1 MRERGIL
8 IAIRG
13 HTIPDDEDDALLL
26 THPIIDLRNEDCFYN
41 LEIRCAMDAPL
52 KWTFRPEW
60 ENDTDPWPDDEGS
73 AIC

>member
-26 THPIIDLRNEDCFYN
+26 TERTTNDWWKDGPIWKVLRGEY
-41 LEIRCAMDAPL
+41 
-52 KWTFRPEW
+52 
-60 ENDTDPWPDDEGS
+60 PDYFVNFKDDGS

>member
-13 HTIPDDEDDALLL
+13 HTIPDDEDDAVLL
-26 THPIIDLRNEDCFYN
+26 TERTTNDWWKSEPEIWRVLRGEF
-41 LEIRCAMDAPL
+41 
-52 KWTFRPEW
+52 
-60 ENDTDPWPDDEGS
+60 PDYAVFFKGDGS